1 MLRPRTRDLDKQI
14 ATAAAWFHG
23 EHQPSA
29 RIPSSHIILVGHAM
43 TKKLVILC
51 FGNSLTA
58 GYYCYGLHY
67 HPYAGKL
74 RETLKAAYP
83 DTEIKIDVDGVP
95 GDLAISPPGRFLRRI
110 QDKCFS
116 TQYDWVIVLGGTK

>member
-1 MLRPRTRDLDKQI
+1 M
-14 ATAAAWFHG
+14 A
-23 EHQPSA
+23 
-29 RIPSSHIILVGHAM
+29 
-43 TKKLVILC
+43 KKLGILC
-51 FGNSLTA
+51 FGDSLTA

-74 RETLKAAYP
+74 GEKLKAAFP
-83 DTEIKIDVDGVP
+83 DTEMIIDVNGVP
-95 GDLAISPPGRFLRRI
+95 GDLAISPPGHFLPRI